1 MLQSYREQSQQSTDS
16 GSQVA
21 ANQSITKFG
30 STRLTIM
37 QSQKAL
43 FSQMKLLGQMELYQI
58 KMSPGRKG
66 HEIVELLGSPAME
79 VEEASQ

>member
-16 GSQVA
+16 GSQMEG
-21 ANQSITKFG
+21 NQLITRFG

-58 KMSPGRKG
+58 KTSPGRKA

>member
-30 STRLTIM
+30 STRLTM
-37 QSQKAL
+37 TQSQKAL
-43 FSQMKLLGQMELYQI
+43 FSQMKLPDQMELYQI
-58 KMSPGRKG
+58 KTSPGRKG
-66 HEIVELLGSPAME
+66 HEIVEHLGSPAME

>member
-1 MLQSYREQSQQSTDS
+1 MLQSYRERSQQSTDS

-30 STRLTIM
+30 STRLTM
-37 QSQKAL
+37 TQSQKAL
-43 FSQMKLLGQMELYQI
+43 FSQMKLRGQMELCQI
-58 KMSPGRKG
+58 KTSHGRKG
-66 HEIVELLGSPAME
+66 LEIVEHLGSPAME

>member
-1 MLQSYREQSQQSTDS
+1 
-16 GSQVA
+16 
-21 ANQSITKFG
+21 
-30 STRLTIM
+30 M

-58 KMSPGRKG
+58 KTSPGRKG
-66 HEIVELLGSPAME
+66 HEIVEHLGSPAME

>member
-16 GSQVA
+16 GSQSA
-21 ANQSITKFG
+21 ENQLITRSG
-30 STRLTIM
+30 STRLTMM
-37 QSQKAL
+37 QSQKVL
-43 FSQMKLLGQMELYQI
+43 SSQMKLLGQMALYEI
-58 KMSPGRKG
+58 KTALGRKA